1 MREREI
7 LVVVENRG
15 ERWGRKG
22 RDDWSAKLRRHEAP
36 TFDSFVFPCSL
47 SPPSSFFAFCFSFL
61 LFIASFSSLLV
72 FLENFLIKKKD
83 YKFFWSI
90 KENDDI

>member
-61 LFIASFSSLLV
+61 LFYRFLFFAFGFFGKFS
-72 FLENFLIKKKD
+72 N
-83 YKFFWSI
+83 
-90 KENDDI
+90 